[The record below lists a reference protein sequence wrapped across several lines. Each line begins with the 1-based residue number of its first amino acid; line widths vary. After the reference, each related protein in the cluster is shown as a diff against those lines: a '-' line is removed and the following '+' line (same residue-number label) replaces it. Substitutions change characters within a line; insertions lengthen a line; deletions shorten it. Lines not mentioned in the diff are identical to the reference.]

1 MYFCVALKIVVKFL
15 ELIFLFFL
23 LFLLKGD
30 YTNYTGIA
38 LLHQAYLLSWLSIKA
53 QSNQVE
59 KLRNAFKSFQ
69 CYYRINF
76 VFVWQGTALTV
87 DIGALL
93 LLLCKRHGDLFSVQI
108 SFQQLFLELSS
119 SQISLKTVRSALTDS
134 QMAVWEVKK
143 SSTAHELTSFV
154 KIT

>member
-1 MYFCVALKIVVKFL
+1 M
-15 ELIFLFFL
+15 
-23 LFLLKGD
+23 
-30 YTNYTGIA
+30 
-38 LLHQAYLLSWLSIKA
+38 
-53 QSNQVE
+53 
-59 KLRNAFKSFQ
+59 
-69 CYYRINF
+69 
-76 VFVWQGTALTV
+76 
-87 DIGALL
+87 DIEALL
-93 LLLCKRHGDLFSVQI
+93 LLLCERHSDLFSVQI